1 LLDGTKE
8 LLEGLTIDKET
19 SHYSVTSLAKPDNL
33 DEVKAKRNYLIKK
46 GKKLGRRGCLE
57 QALDL
62 FQRAYEIFES
72 EKLLRKFEKVKEAIE
87 TYQLEEGQT
96 EEGNKDEEEDG
107 DDDGMCDVGDGFS
120 LASEIYKSLYQ
131 YQLEGI
137 LRFWRLFKKGIG
149 GILADDMG

>member
-1 LLDGTKE
+1 
-8 LLEGLTIDKET
+8 
-19 SHYSVTSLAKPDNL
+19 
-33 DEVKAKRNYLIKK
+33 
-46 GKKLGRRGCLE
+46 
-57 QALDL
+57 
-62 FQRAYEIFES
+62 
-72 EKLLRKFEKVKEAIE
+72 
-87 TYQLEEGQT
+87 LEEGQT